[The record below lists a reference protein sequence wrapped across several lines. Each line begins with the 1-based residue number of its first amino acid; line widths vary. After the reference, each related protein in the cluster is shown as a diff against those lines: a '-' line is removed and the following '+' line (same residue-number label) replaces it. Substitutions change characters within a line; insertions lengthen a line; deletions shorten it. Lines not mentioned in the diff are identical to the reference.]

1 MTTGRVSAYL
11 SNAPI
16 IGLAIATIALL
27 ADQVSKYI
35 MVEMVMRPDGITG
48 APYFTGKVIDILPIF
63 QLRMAWNTGISFS
76 LFDSGTTLTITLLLV
91 VQTTIMA
98 AVIWYMW
105 QMDRR
110 WMQAACGF
118 IIGGGLGNI
127 VDRITMGAVAD
138 FLHLYWGD
146 WHFPT
151 FNVADTCITIGVI
164 MWLIDAFIIHPHH
177 ADQ

>member
-1 MTTGRVSAYL
+1 MTAVRTSSFFAA
-11 SNAPI
+11 APVV
-16 IGLAIATIALL
+16 GLVIATIALI
-27 ADQVSKYI
+27 ADQVSKYV
-35 MVEMVMRPDGITG
+35 MVDLVMRPEGITG
-48 APYFTGKVIDILPIF
+48 TPYFSGKVIDILPIF

-76 LFDSGTTLTITLLLV
+76 LFDSGTTLTIAALLI
-91 VQTTIMA
+91 VQSLIMA
-98 AVIWYMW
+98 TVIWYMW

-127 VDRITMGAVAD
+127 VDRVTMG
-138 FLHLYWGD
+138 

-164 MWLIDAFIIHPHH
+164 MWLLDAFVVHPQHT
-177 ADQ
+177 D

>member
-1 MTTGRVSAYL
+1 EK
-11 SNAPI
+11 APLV
-16 IGLAIATIALL
+16 GLIVATVALL

-35 MVEMVMRPDGITG
+35 MIELVMRPDGITG
-48 APYFTGKVIDILPIF
+48 TPFYTAKVIEVLPVF

-76 LFDSGTTLTITLLLV
+76 LFDSGTTLTIVTLLIVQV
-91 VQTTIMA
+91 VIMA

-105 QMDRR
+105 HMERP

-127 VDRITMGAVAD
+127 IDRATMGAVAD
-138 FLHLYWGD
+138 FLDFYWKG

-151 FNVADTCITIGVI
+151 F
-164 MWLIDAFIIHPHH
+164 
-177 ADQ
+177 

>member
-1 MTTGRVSAYL
+1 MTVARTSSFFSR
-11 SNAPI
+11 API
-16 IGLAIATIALL
+16 VGLVVAMVALL
-27 ADQVSKYI
+27 ADQITKYV
-35 MVEMVMRPDGITG
+35 MVDIVMRPEGITG
-48 APYFTGKVIDILPIF
+48 APYFTSKVIEILPVF

-76 LFDSGTTLTITLLLV
+76 LFDSGTPLTIAMLLI
-91 VQTTIMA
+91 VQSLIMA

-127 VDRITMGAVAD
+127 IDRVTMGAVAD
-138 FLHLYWGD
+138 FLHFYWGD

-151 FNVADTCITIGVI
+151 FNIADTCITIGVI
-164 MWLIDAFIIHPHH
+164 MWLLDAFVVHPQHTER
-177 ADQ
+177 